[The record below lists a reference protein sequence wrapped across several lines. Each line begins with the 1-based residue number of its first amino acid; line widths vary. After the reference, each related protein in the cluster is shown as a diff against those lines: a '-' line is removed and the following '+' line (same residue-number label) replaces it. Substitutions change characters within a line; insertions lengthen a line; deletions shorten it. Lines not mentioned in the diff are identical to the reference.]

1 MRKAVI
7 SNARTVSVRE
17 LHTKEKIPNPAPR
30 NGNGLNGYFAPLL
43 ENLLN
48 GFQITPAQK
57 AENQGG
63 SLAYSKKLPKPKT
76 IYVIDCFC
84 GCGGMSWGFA
94 TTRQSHMAFQVV
106 AGIDIDSTA
115 LATYKRNLPSS
126 RAIQQDI
133 WNLARKTGQ
142 PGVFVPPTM
151 LVLSS
156 QAGRFRE
163 RVAGPRDCYADGS
176 CCNESSNVP
185 S

>member
-76 IYVIDCFC
+76 IYVIDFFC

-133 WNLARKTGQ
+133 WNLARKTEAEAK
-142 PGVFVPPTM
+142 T
-151 LVLSS
+151 
-156 QAGRFRE
+156 GRPAIDVTAR
-163 RVAGPRDCYADGS
+163 RPWRLRTGIRR
-176 CCNESSNVP
+176 
-185 S
+185 